1 MTDKEIRR
9 ILIEYLSTTN
19 KTYRIFQEKSI
30 GSSICDIM
38 LVTDKLCGFEIKSDS
53 DNFARIKRQID
64 AYVAF
69 FDENTL
75 VVGATHVEEAIAK
88 MPTEWGIWC
97 VDKGGVKIIR
107 SATKNNK
114 VEIEQQ
120 LSVLWKIELQNILLK
135 HRFPAMR
142 TKLKDEIIKKLIVLP
157 FHVLKKQIVQE
168 LLSRDYSV
176 FNADDSTLR
185 SFEERGESGYNDVEM
200 PFENELAD
208 YLSERDLTE
217 FTLDRWMKIYRNALE
232 LKTQKEK
239 RSIQVRGTVE
249 HRIGYKDIDAYLGVP
264 WVSLDIV
271 KDFLREVFKLSKPDN
286 LIYYEPITG
295 HWSCSLCHL
304 NSKEVNY
311 VYGLPYF
318 NAMRIL
324 EATLNLREI

>member
-114 VEIEQQ
+114 VCIP
-120 LSVLWKIELQNILLK
+120 NR
-135 HRFPAMR
+135 H
-142 TKLKDEIIKKLIVLP
+142 
-157 FHVLKKQIVQE
+157 
-168 LLSRDYSV
+168 
-176 FNADDSTLR
+176 
-185 SFEERGESGYNDVEM
+185 
-200 PFENELAD
+200 
-208 YLSERDLTE
+208 
-217 FTLDRWMKIYRNALE
+217 
-232 LKTQKEK
+232 
-239 RSIQVRGTVE
+239 
-249 HRIGYKDIDAYLGVP
+249 
-264 WVSLDIV
+264 
-271 KDFLREVFKLSKPDN
+271 
-286 LIYYEPITG
+286 
-295 HWSCSLCHL
+295 
-304 NSKEVNY
+304 
-311 VYGLPYF
+311 
-318 NAMRIL
+318 
-324 EATLNLREI
+324 